1 MKRIEFSDLGKEPF
15 RVFFPEGVLAG
26 VLGVSLWPLYVFKA
40 IALYPGEAHG
50 RIMAYGL
57 FGAFIFGFLG
67 TAMPRLL
74 SAPPLGTRN
83 VLTLLMLHLAMVV
96 AFAFQKTFIGD
107 ALFLVLLPFFITLMG
122 MRLRH
127 RKDTPPPGFL
137 LVGLA
142 FLCVLAGAVIGL
154 FEPRMEDA
162 AAYWVPLQR
171 RLSYQGFVLLPILGI
186 GPFILPRFFGL
197 PNPHDFAE
205 TLKPSKTWKK
215 KAALAAGVGFLVI
228 ASFFIESAGRIRLA
242 YGLRFGATLAYLLL
256 EFPFRLAPKMT
267 NALGIAL
274 RIAFVALIG
283 GFVLVAL
290 YPAYRVGLLHL
301 TLIGGFAVIT
311 FTVATRVLFGHS
323 GNSEKLKLKNRWLL
337 VAVGLML
344 FGMATRISGDFWP
357 KIMFS
362 HYSYGALVWIIGVG
376 VWAFFALPKVLQ
388 ADE

>member
-26 VLGVSLWPLYVFKA
+26 VVGVSLWPLYVFKA
-40 IALYPGEAHG
+40 IALYPGEVHG

-83 VLTLLMLHLAMVV
+83 VLTLLAVHLAMVV
-96 AFAFQKTFIGD
+96 AFATQKKFVGD
-107 ALFLVLLPFFITLMG
+107 ALFLILLLFFITLMG

-127 RKDTPPPGFL
+127 RRDTPPPGFV

-142 FLCVLAGAVIGL
+142 FVCVLAGAIIAL
-154 FEPRMEDA
+154 FEPGMEDA

-197 PNPHDFAE
+197 PNPHDFPE
-205 TLKPSKTWKK
+205 TLTPSKIWRK
-215 KAALAAGVGFLVI
+215 KATLAAGVGALVI
-228 ASFFIESAGRIRLA
+228 ASFFVESSGRIRLA
-242 YGLRFGATLAYLLL
+242 YGLRFGATLVYLLL
-256 EFPFRLAPKMT
+256 EFPFHLAPKRT

-274 RIAFVALIG
+274 RIAFVALIS
-283 GFVLVAL
+283 GFILIAI

-311 FTVATRVLFGHS
+311 FAVATRVLFGHS
-323 GNSEKLKLKNRWLL
+323 GNLEKLRLKNRWLL

-362 HYSYGALVWIIGVG
+362 HYSYGALVWIVGVG
-376 VWAFFALPKVLQ
+376 VWAFFALAKVLQ